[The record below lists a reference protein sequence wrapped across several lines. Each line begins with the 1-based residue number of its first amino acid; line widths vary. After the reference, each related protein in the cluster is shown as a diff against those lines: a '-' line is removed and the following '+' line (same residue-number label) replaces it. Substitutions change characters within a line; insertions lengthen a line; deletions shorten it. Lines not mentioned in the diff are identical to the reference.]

1 MWQNFPPKS
10 HFTWEKHVY
19 KIFKNLRDKTPKL
32 PKFAAKQFTQG
43 KRL

>member
-1 MWQNFPPKS
+1 L
-10 HFTWEKHVY
+10 EKHVF
-19 KIFKNLRDKTPKL
+19 KILKSLRDKTPEL